1 MKNCIGIRRENKD
14 ILERRSPLTPRQ
26 VAELVRDEKMRVIV
40 QSASNRIYS
49 EEEYRRAGAQIS
61 DDLSPCNI
69 VFGVKEVPEEDLLPT
84 GVFCYFSHTIKGQE
98 YNMPLLAK
106 ILERKITL
114 MDYELVTD
122 EQGKRQIFFGRFA
135 GIAGMLDALWVYGQR
150 LSSEGIEN
158 PLQFLKQTRHY
169 GTLRK
174 AEEHLQEAA
183 ERIKAGGFPQEAAP
197 VIIGITG
204 RGHVAQ
210 GAHEVLSRLPVEEL
224 SPRDL
229 LTPSR
234 LEKLSPYK
242 IYKVVFLKPEI
253 YRPRDAKKN
262 FDADELMRRPDL
274 YEGNLEQ
281 YLPALSIFVNG
292 IFWEPRFP
300 KFLTRDFLR
309 RQYQQ
314 PGRPKMKV
322 IADITCDINGS
333 VEATVKATRID
344 NPVYVYQPRNG
355 QVIDGWEGE
364 GPVVLAVD
372 KLPTELPREASENF
386 GRALM
391 PAVPLLAKADF
402 SRSYEK
408 LDIPESFRRAVI
420 AHQGKL
426 TPDFQY
432 LREFLAGAAS
442 G

>member
-1 MKNCIGIRRENKD
+1 MKNCIGIRHENKD

-26 VAELVRDEKMRVIV
+26 VGKLVRDEKMRVIV
-40 QSASNRIYS
+40 QPASNRIYS
-49 EEEYRRAGAQIS
+49 EEEFLRAGAEIS

-69 VFGVKEVPEEDLLPT
+69 IFGVKEVPEQDLLPS
-84 GVFCYFSHTIKGQE
+84 GVFCYFSHTIKGQQ

-122 EQGKRQIFFGRFA
+122 DQGKRQIFFGRFA

-150 LSSEGIEN
+150 LLSEGRQN

-169 GTLRK
+169 GTLLK
-174 AEEHLQEAA
+174 AEEYLHEAA
-183 ERIKAGGFPQEAAP
+183 ERIKTEGFPEEVAP
-197 VIIGITG
+197 VIVGITG

-210 GAHEVLSRLPVEEL
+210 GAHEVLGHLPVEEL

-229 LTPSR
+229 LTESQ
-234 LEKLSPYK
+234 LNKLSRRK

-253 YRPRDAKKN
+253 YRPRDANKAFN
-262 FDADELMRRPDL
+262 ADELMQRPEL
-274 YEGNLEQ
+274 YEGNLER

-309 RQYQQ
+309 KLYGTTRK
-314 PGRPKMKV
+314 PKLRVM
-322 IADITCDINGS
+322 ADITCDINGS

-344 NPVYVYQPRNG
+344 NPVYVYNPQNG
-355 QVIDGWEGE
+355 KVVDGWEGE

-372 KLPTELPREASENF
+372 KLPTELPLEASENF
-386 GRALM
+386 GKALL
-391 PAVPLLAKADF
+391 PAVPLLARADF
-402 SRSYEK
+402 SRSYPE
-408 LDIPESFRRAVI
+408 LD
-420 AHQGKL
+420 
-426 TPDFQY
+426 
-432 LREFLAGAAS
+432 LREFLKNAIS
-442 G
+442 R